1 MRRNSLTELLPTMDH
16 FYRLWFT
23 PQYPTY
29 GHYLRDF
36 VTLRSHSNWGQ
47 VLRKT
52 YGFYLKMAAF
62 SVRLALLGVTVC
74 GHYRAFFQYD
84 LLATLF
90 DRNRVYNPEIYIFIL
105 MLLLFIVILHF
116 QIHFSVD
123 FRLWKIVYELSEQ
136 NYQNF
141 VHSIPA
147 FSKIHRLDRVY
158 SMPIR
163 SLWTG
168 YDGQKRI
175 KFAKKI
181 PGFVA
186 ISSRVLSQ
194 MVLVYRLLN
203 LLYFSVILLYGK

>member
-1 MRRNSLTELLPTMDH
+1 MDH

-52 YGFYLKMAAF
+52 YGFYLMMLAI
-62 SVRLALLGVTVC
+62 SVRFAWIGITVC

-84 LLATLF
+84 LLAALA

-105 MLLLFIVILHF
+105 LLLLFVHLLHF
-116 QIHFSVD
+116 QLYFSVE
-123 FRLWKIVYELSEQ
+123 FRLWKIVYELFEQ
-136 NYQNF
+136 NYRNF
-141 VHSIPA
+141 VDSNRSYFQA
-147 FSKIHRLDRVY
+147 HRLDRVY

-163 SLWTG
+163 SLWTS
-168 YDGQKRI
+168 YDDQKRI

-203 LLYFSVILLYGK
+203 LFYFSVILLYCK